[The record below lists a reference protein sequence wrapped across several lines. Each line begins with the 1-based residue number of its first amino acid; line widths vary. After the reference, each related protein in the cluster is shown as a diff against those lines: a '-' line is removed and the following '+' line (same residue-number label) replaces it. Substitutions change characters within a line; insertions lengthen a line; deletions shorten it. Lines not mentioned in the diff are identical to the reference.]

1 MLELE
6 PPGTANASGSAAART
21 NRRAKSV
28 ILKDRKCPM
37 GGGGEGRG
45 REEETSRLTTTR
57 TASVVLYSESI
68 NMCLRRHD
76 QKLHRSHRYAAP
88 ELISSVLFP
97 AINIRQE
104 HLSLA
109 TMAASRKSTSR
120 PGLIP
125 ATQCLSQ
132 FPPCCAFQKSR
143 SKSVAWRKTHPMA
156 ERSCEEAYSIW
167 LVCSYLAAAADKGKR
182 TFLAR

>member
-1 MLELE
+1 
-6 PPGTANASGSAAART
+6 
-21 NRRAKSV
+21 
-28 ILKDRKCPM
+28 M
-37 GGGGEGRG
+37 GGGGEGEGERK
-45 REEETSRLTTTR
+45 ETNRLTTTR

-109 TMAASRKSTSR
+109 TMAASPQIYQSVCSHSR
-120 PGLIP
+120 HTVPISVP
-125 ATQCLSQ
+125 S
-132 FPPCCAFQKSR
+132 CCAFQKSR
-143 SKSVAWRKTHPMA
+143 SKSLAWRKTHPIA
-156 ERSCEEAYSIW
+156 ERS
-167 LVCSYLAAAADKGKR
+167 
-182 TFLAR
+182 